1 MKKIIFLIFLLFPM
15 KSFAGCTDE
24 IDFSWEYGMGNEAA
38 FFKFKSKSSRDIQ
51 ISELGI
57 WSKNDKLMRTYANE
71 EFGFDGIF
79 YLNAYEVQQ
88 PMLNVRGLN
97 LDMSKSAGYKCE
109 YIAKKENITKKEI
122 INKKTN
128 APKKEQSGTSG
139 SSKSLLKKLL
149 GKD

>member
-1 MKKIIFLIFLLFPM
+1 M

-57 WSKNDKLMRTYANE
+57 WSKNDKLMRTYADE
-71 EFGFDGIF
+71 AGSDGIF
-79 YLNAYEVQQ
+79 YLNAYEVKNQFFS
-88 PMLNVRGLN
+88 VRGLN